1 MTKQQLKS
9 LIKECVCEIQQSLAE
24 KKNKKSEAPKAEKKN
39 KKSEAP
45 KAKKAPETKDAA
57 KPDPKPAPV
66 KKLTK
71 KNLGQ
76 VAPPVKALTI
86 YDVDRLGDRL
96 AAAEKRGNTQSAKDL
111 NLAKQA
117 ANFMLK
123 TGKSKVD

>member
-24 KKNKKSEAPKAEKKN
+24 KKNKKSESPKAPAPKAVV
-39 KKSEAP
+39 
-45 KAKKAPETKDAA
+45 
-57 KPDPKPAPV
+57 KPAPV
-66 KKLTK
+66 KKLVKKPIK
-71 KNLGQ
+71 KNLAK
-76 VAPPVKALTI
+76 VARFTAF
-86 YDVDRLGDRL
+86 DAREL
-96 AAAEKRGNTQSAKDL
+96 AGRAKEAEQRGNKQAARDL